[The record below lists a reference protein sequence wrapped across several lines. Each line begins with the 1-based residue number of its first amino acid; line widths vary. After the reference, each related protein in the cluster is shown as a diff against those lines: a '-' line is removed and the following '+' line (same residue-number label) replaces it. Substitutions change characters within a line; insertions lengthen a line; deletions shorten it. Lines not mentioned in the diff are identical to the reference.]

1 MAPSKKPAPAAK
13 ARRTRPVNP
22 RRVKRAARPVVLKK
36 LVERRQAQ
44 VPADV
49 SEPPELDASPTLT
62 FDLGRSEPSRFGS
75 IPEGFVPLLGF
86 GVLLL
91 LGAAVLTPRRVPVPK
106 IAMPLYVHRPEL
118 VAAGAGVIALAL
130 LWLNIAVLF

>member
-1 MAPSKKPAPAAK
+1 M
-13 ARRTRPVNP
+13 
-22 RRVKRAARPVVLKK
+22 L
-36 LVERRQAQ
+36 
-44 VPADV
+44 ADA
-49 SEPPELDASPTLT
+49 SEPLELNASPTL
-62 FDLGRSEPSRFGS
+62 LYGPGRSETPRFRS
-75 IPEGFVPLLGF
+75 IPEGFVPLFGF

-91 LGAAVLTPRRVPVPK
+91 LGAAVLTPRRVPVPR